1 MMIDEVGKP
10 WYVLG
15 AGSLLDDLRR
25 AGVRYVAISEPSYDR
40 YISPFTKAE
49 PGFESEFQRH
59 RTFYATLLN
68 QCVPVWQSEQ
78 RYPNHSFVNP
88 ILRLYDLSEKKPAS
102 RRGG

>member
-68 QCVPVWQSEQ
+68 QYVPVWQSEQ

-88 ILRLYDLSEKKPAS
+88 IIRLYDLSEKKPAS